1 MQLKDNS
8 LTNSN
13 FVKTLNKVYSA
24 DYAYEKVC
32 TLRKTL
38 PKLDREKRL
47 LFRGIVSHL
56 ESHSIDAHDEFWNR
70 FKQKAIEQNKDSGV
84 LVLESSPENNRGKRR
99 RKCQLR
105 ELFKKY
111 NYD

>member
-32 TLRKTL
+32 ILRKAL
-38 PKLDREKRL
+38 
-47 LFRGIVSHL
+47 
-56 ESHSIDAHDEFWNR
+56 
-70 FKQKAIEQNKDSGV
+70 
-84 LVLESSPENNRGKRR
+84 SS
-99 RKCQLR
+99 
-105 ELFKKY
+105 
-111 NYD
+111 